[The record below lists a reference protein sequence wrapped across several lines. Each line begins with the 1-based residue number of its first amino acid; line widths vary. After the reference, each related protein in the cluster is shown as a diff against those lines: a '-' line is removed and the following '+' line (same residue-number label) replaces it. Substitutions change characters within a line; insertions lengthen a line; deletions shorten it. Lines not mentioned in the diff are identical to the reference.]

1 MRHPD
6 CFMAVPPELKT
17 IYEKSARMA
26 ESLFRD
32 FKTGEIPQTLRQDLK
47 ESYDFYLDKET
58 RGQLAEMGTI
68 KRWLYSSWHLAKSLF
83 LKLTPTRRI
92 ILLIGFVLAADGAQ
106 GDTGNLLMGFVALL
120 FILGL
125 ELKDKLLARDE
136 LQAGWAVQSAL
147 MPERRPTFQ
156 GWDTWLYTE
165 PASDVGGDMVDCQLV
180 ETDRF
185 AISLGDVS
193 GKGLPAALFMAKLQA
208 TVRAISP
215 SIRSLAE
222 LGARVNEIFNR
233 DSLPGRFASLVYAEV
248 SAKSPVVRFVN
259 AGHLPPILVTTA
271 GAREMKKGGPAIGL
285 LPTARYV
292 EVDVNL
298 DFGDLLVIVS
308 DGVTEARDS
317 YGSFFG
323 DDRLH
328 RLLETAHGRSA
339 AEVGEF
345 IIQAVTSFVG
355 SARPSDD
362 LSVAILRRKP
372 EKLLPAASGVS

>member
-1 MRHPD
+1 MRHPNY
-6 CFMAVPPELKT
+6 FMAAPPETKT
-17 IYEKSARMA
+17 VYEKSARMA
-26 ESLFRD
+26 ETLFRD
-32 FKTGEIPQTLRQDLK
+32 FKTAEIPQTLRQDLK

-58 RGQLAEMGTI
+58 RGQLAEMRPI

-92 ILLIGFVLAADGAQ
+92 ILLIGLVLASDGARA
-106 GDTGNLLMGFVALL
+106 DSGNLLLGFVALL

-136 LQAGWAVQSAL
+136 LEAGWAVQSAL
-147 MPERRPTFQ
+147 MPERRPTFP
-156 GWDTWLYTE
+156 GWDTWLFTE
-165 PASDVGGDMVDCQLV
+165 PASEVGGDLVDCQLV
-180 ETDRF
+180 DSDRF

-222 LGARVNEIFNR
+222 LGARVNEIFSR
-233 DSLPGRFASLVYAEV
+233 DGLPGRFASLVYAEV
-248 SAKSPVVRFVN
+248 SEKSPTVRFVN
-259 AGHLPPILVTTA
+259 AGHLPPILVTNT
-271 GAREMKKGGPAIGL
+271 GAKEMEKGGPAIGL
-285 LPTARYV
+285 LPTARYT
-292 EVDVNL
+292 ETDVDM

-323 DDRLH
+323 DDRLL
-328 RLLETAHGRSA
+328 RLLEAAHGHSA
-339 AEVGEF
+339 RKVGEF
-345 IIQAVTSFVG
+345 IIEAVTSFVG

-362 LSVAILRRKP
+362 ISVAILCRKA
-372 EKLLPAASGVS
+372 EKLLPVAIEVT